1 MRRDSGRRL
10 SIGLVYLAVTLTGAL
25 SIAAA
30 QTGAIPAS
38 SAAPAASSAHDAPAA
53 PAIPPVPHAFYGTVT
68 IYGAPAP
75 AGSSITARGQNIL
88 VDIPGNPFITTTA
101 GEYGGPGRDD
111 PKLIVQGN
119 DSLANGTPIEFYV
132 NGVRAQCAAA
142 DGAWQATYPFTSG
155 ATTQLNLRIVDVTE
169 TPTATPTRTP
179 PDAHQDTRPNSTST
193 PTTTRTATATER
205 PTETRQRHPRPAP
218 RQQRRSPS
226 TPTVTLTSTPT
237 ASPTPTLTYM
247 DADRGADRHLH
258 AEPSPTASPTASAT
272 SRPVHRVLYRWCC
285 SRSRADDRSS
295 GSGKPEVFHAE
306 AVTRFGSGGPAV
318 APEYRPG

>member
-179 PDAHQDTRPNSTST
+179 SRTPTRTLAPTRTST

-205 PTETRQRHPRPAP
+205 PTETPTVTPSA
-218 RQQRRSPS
+218 SPTPTATLTS

-237 ASPTPTLTYM
+237 ASPTPTLT
-247 DADRGADRHLH
+247 ATWTPTA
-258 AEPSPTASPTASAT
+258 APTATCTPEPSPTASPTASAT
-272 SRPVHRVLYRWCC
+272 SRPVHRVFL
-285 SRSRADDRSS
+285 
-295 GSGKPEVFHAE
+295 PLVLQQE
-306 AVTRFGSGGPAV
+306 
-318 APEYRPG
+318 PG

>member
-10 SIGLVYLAVTLTGAL
+10 SIGLVYLAVTLTAAL

-30 QTGAIPAS
+30 QPGAILAA

-119 DSLANGTPIEFYV
+119 DSLANGTPIEFYI

-142 DGAWQATYPFTSG
+142 GGVWQATYPFTSG

-179 PDAHQDTRPNSTST
+179 SRTPTRTPTLTRTST
-193 PTTTRTATATER
+193 PTITRTMTVTER
-205 PTETRQRHPRPAP
+205 PTET
-218 RQQRRSPS
+218 
-226 TPTVTLTSTPT
+226 PTVTPSASPTPTETLTSTPAVPLTSTPT
-237 ASPTPTLTYM
+237 ASPTPTLTATWTPTATYTP
-247 DADRGADRHLH
+247 
-258 AEPSPTASPTASAT
+258 EPSPTASPTASAT
-272 SRPVHRVLYRWCC
+272 SRPPRRVFL
-285 SRSRADDRSS
+285 
-295 GSGKPEVFHAE
+295 PLVLQQE
-306 AVTRFGSGGPAV
+306 
-318 APEYRPG
+318 PG